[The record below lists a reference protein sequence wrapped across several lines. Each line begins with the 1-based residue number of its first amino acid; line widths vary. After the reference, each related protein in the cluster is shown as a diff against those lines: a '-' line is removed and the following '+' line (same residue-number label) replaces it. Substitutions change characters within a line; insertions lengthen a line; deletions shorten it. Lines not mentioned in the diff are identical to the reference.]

1 LTDTVEKEPRPEKI
15 TTPICLYTPS
25 LAQQKSMNAVFGV
38 FAEDIRSQNTLSFD
52 NHDVETHIID
62 SAFGEDNI
70 LTFVKNCRAK
80 GDRFKFVILR
90 PQTSSSSATK
100 NTDIFN
106 GDFPKPLLP
115 HDVAALVK
123 VIAVWQ
129 GKKHTEIDYLN
140 KQRIIAQ
147 ESQKNGIAKAKKVSD
162 IKIPDCRILVVD
174 DVSFNQ
180 ILMQKLLEPYGA
192 QIQLAANGQEAV
204 DQFKSKPFDLILMDC
219 QMPVMD
225 GFEATQKI
233 RKLDGGKDTKIIA
246 LTADAMIGDREKC
259 LSSGMDD
266 YLNKPVRPNEI
277 KEMIEKWVFNAAKGH
292 KAST

>member
-1 LTDTVEKEPRPEKI
+1 
-15 TTPICLYTPS
+15 
-25 LAQQKSMNAVFGV
+25 
-38 FAEDIRSQNTLSFD
+38 
-52 NHDVETHIID
+52 
-62 SAFGEDNI
+62 
-70 LTFVKNCRAK
+70 
-80 GDRFKFVILR
+80 VILR